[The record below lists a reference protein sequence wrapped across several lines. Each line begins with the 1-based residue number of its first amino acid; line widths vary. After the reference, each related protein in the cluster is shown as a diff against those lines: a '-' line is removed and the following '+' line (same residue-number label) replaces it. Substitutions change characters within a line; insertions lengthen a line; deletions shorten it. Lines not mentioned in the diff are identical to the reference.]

1 MHPYKRHNSHSH
13 HRSRSKKH
21 YNNDSYRSRSPNRS
35 STRSSYPDKKHPK
48 NKINKPRKLYG
59 SRSVE
64 NFGKRICISEGAY
77 GIVYKATDK
86 DTGRSIALKEIKIDP
101 RKREGLPISSIREIR
116 ILSKCDH
123 PQIIKL
129 REIVVD
135 EKTDTFYLVLD
146 FIDYDLR
153 DIISNSMLPL
163 PLGVIKSLVRQL
175 LSAVSYLHNESL
187 CHRDIKCANL
197 LVSKDGKLY
206 LADFGLTKE
215 FSPNRPPT
223 PSVVTLWYR
232 APELLF
238 GLEKYTNAIDIWSV
252 GCVLAELLRN
262 KPLIASETEIEQM
275 KKMCDIFGTP
285 SLENF
290 GYLVEKLRVLE
301 KVRFESQPVNHLRDY
316 FPDLSDVGFDLLNRL
331 LEYNPEKRIT
341 AEEALNHEWFNESPH
356 EERGYFENIKKKP
369 RNVR

>member
-1 MHPYKRHNSHSH
+1 MHPYKRHNSHNY
-13 HRSRSKKH
+13 HRSRSKKRH
-21 YNNDSYRSRSPNRS
+21 YNESYRSKSPNRVH
-35 STRSSYPDKKHPK
+35 SSYPDK
-48 NKINKPRKLYG
+48 NYSRNNNNKPIKLYG

-64 NFGKRICISEGAY
+64 NFGNRICISEGAY
-77 GIVYKATDK
+77 GIVYKATDIE
-86 DTGRSIALKEIKIDP
+86 TGKYIALKEIKIDP
-101 RKREGLPISSIREIR
+101 RKKEGLPISSIREIR

-129 REIVVD
+129 KEIVVD
-135 EKTDTFYLVLD
+135 ENTDTFYLVLD
-146 FIDYDLR
+146 FIDFDLR
-153 DIISNSMLPL
+153 DIISNSTSPL
-163 PLGVIKSLVRQL
+163 PLGVIKSLIRQL
-175 LSAVSYLHNESL
+175 LSAVSYLHSESL

-223 PSVVTLWYR
+223 PNVVTLWYR

-262 KPLIASETEIEQM
+262 KPLIASETEIDQI

-285 SLENF
+285 SLESF
-290 GYLVEKLRVLE
+290 GPLVEKLRILE
-301 KVRFESQPVNHLRDY
+301 KIKIDPQPVNHLREY
-316 FPDLSDVGFDLLNRL
+316 FPDISEKGFDLLSRL

-341 AEEALNHEWFNESPH
+341 AKEALNHEWFNEFPY
-356 EERGYFENIKKKP
+356 EEKGNFENIKKKP
-369 RNVR
+369 RSSR